1 MPWQTPSLR
10 QVREMVRDDITSA
23 LSGAVLVGNSVL
35 RVMSDAN
42 AGLAHLTLRYI
53 DWLSR
58 QLLPDTAETEWL
70 DRHGNIWLTNADHS
84 TGRKVA
90 TVATGSINITGTPG
104 TIVPIATQLTSGV
117 GINYETTEQVMIG
130 SGATVPVDIRAID
143 PGADGNL
150 DPGDIISVTTG
161 ISGLD
166 GTATVVLLT
175 GGTDTESDE
184 DLRIR
189 VLNRIRQPPMGG
201 DANDYVQWTLAVA
214 GVTRAWCAPLEMGI
228 GTVTVRFMCDD
239 LRATQGG
246 FPTEADIAAVEA
258 YLDSVR
264 PVAVKDFFVEAPIP
278 FDINFTLTDLEQ
290 DDAGIRAEIEA
301 SVRDM
306 LMERAIPGQ
315 TIYRS
320 WVDEAISSVHNVD
333 HYDLDFEDGVMPS
346 AGHLAIL
353 GVVTYA

>member
-1 MPWQTPSLR
+1 MPWSTPSLR
-10 QVREMVRDDITSA
+10 QVRELVRDDITAA

-70 DRHGNIWLTNADHS
+70 DRHGNIWLTNADHT

-90 TVATGSINITGTPG
+90 TVATGSVTLAGTPG

-117 GINYETTEQVMIG
+117 DITYETTEQVMIG
-130 SGATVPVDIRAID
+130 ADGTVPVDIRAID
-143 PGADGNL
+143 PGVDGNL
-150 DPGDIISVTTG
+150 DPGDIITT
-161 ISGLD
+161 STVVAGLD
-166 GTATVVLLT
+166 GPATVILLT

-189 VLNRIRQPPMGG
+189 VLDRIRQPPMGG
-201 DANDYVQWTLAVA
+201 DQNDYVQWALAVA

-246 FPTEADIAAVEA
+246 FPTEADIAAVTA
-258 YLDSVR
+258 YLDTMR

-278 FDINFTLTDLEQ
+278 FDINFTISDLEQ
-290 DDAGIRAEIEA
+290 DDAGIRAELEA
-301 SVRDM
+301 AVREM
-306 LMERAIPGQ
+306 LMQKAIPGQ

-320 WVDEAISSVHNVD
+320 WIDEAITSVHNVD
-333 HYDLDFEDGVMPS
+333 HYDLDYEDALMPS
-346 AGHLAIL
+346 AGHLAVL